1 MNIPN
6 KRKVLQW
13 QWVSVFWEISK
24 PVRFYYSMNSS
35 LCLLNLW
42 NHIDDNLPH
51 VSVSFHV
58 LMSLCNV
65 IQAKCAVNHWPQG
78 GRLVWEIWQHPAC
91 KSFHQVSFVLWKENA
106 KYISGPVANIYIT
119 RDVWKVTQA
128 SCLILANQ
136 TQERKATLT
145 WVSAEMTKHSC
156 CVTSVFNS
164 YLQAARAEETSE
176 QVASL
181 GQQFAQQI
189 SLYRPP
195 SHGAVQH
202 PPAID
207 GQRAHIWL
215 PVAPTNGIK
224 DHICSLACEI
234 RDFTITGNCPSPIQS
249 RSWFKIAP
257 NQRC

>member
-1 MNIPN
+1 MTVGFSILGNF
-6 KRKVLQW
+6 KASAFLLQYEFIT
-13 QWVSVFWEISK
+13 VFAQ
-24 PVRFYYSMNSS
+24 
-35 LCLLNLW
+35 
-42 NHIDDNLPH
+42 
-51 VSVSFHV
+51 SVST
-58 LMSLCNV
+58 LMTIFPMFLLASMCLWASAMSSRLNV
-65 IQAKCAVNHWPQG
+65 RSITGLRVAGWS
-78 GRLVWEIWQHPAC
+78 E
-91 KSFHQVSFVLWKENA
+91 
-106 KYISGPVANIYIT
+106 KYGNTLPVKAFT
-119 RDVWKVTQA
+119 RSA
-128 SCLILANQ
+128 LYC
-136 TQERKATLT
+136 ERKMQSTLT

-215 PVAPTNGIK
+215 PVAPTNAIK

>member
-128 SCLILANQ
+128 SCLILATRPRRGKQ
-136 TQERKATLT
+136 HWQESAQRWRNTAVVSLLFSILT
-145 WVSAEMTKHSC
+145 CRLRERRRLVSKWPRLDS
-156 CVTSVFNS
+156 
-164 YLQAARAEETSE
+164 
-176 QVASL
+176 SL
-181 GQQFAQQI
+181 PSRSPSTALPPMVPYSTHLPSMAKELTFDSQ
-189 SLYRPP
+189 LRPP
-195 SHGAVQH
+195 MQSRITFA
-202 PPAID
+202 P
-207 GQRAHIWL
+207 L
-215 PVAPTNGIK
+215 PVK
-224 DHICSLACEI
+224 LEI
-234 RDFTITGNCPSPIQS
+234 LQLQVTALLQYNHVLDS
-249 RSWFKIAP
+249 K
-257 NQRC
+257 